1 MVRVAAL
8 AVFGLAWVLLLL
20 VVLIGAGYGS
30 NDPLLAAYF
39 GVLVLGFAIV
49 WRGVAR
55 NQTVS
60 HAVPCAVLIVA
71 ALWLGS
77 TYG

>member
-1 MVRVAAL
+1 
-8 AVFGLAWVLLLL
+8 
-20 VVLIGAGYGS
+20 
-30 NDPLLAAYF
+30 LLAAYF